1 MDAHVIFEIDHA
13 AECFAAHT
21 ADGLLPRFLPGV
33 DPHVVLKR
41 AGMAASLATGL
52 ADVWP
57 LSRVGQHV
65 VLQSAQVATTFT
77 ANLAGE
83 KFFSRVFAQMI
94 FEDTEI
100 AASNAKH
107 VAAAFLLHVSHPVS
121 GQRRGREEALA
132 TNFADKV
139 SVSRM

>member
-13 AECFAAHT
+13 AERFAAHT

-33 DPHVVLKR
+33 DPHVVLER
-41 AGMAASLATGL
+41 AGMAASLAAPL
-52 ADVWP
+52 ADVRP

-65 VLQSAQVATTFT
+65 VLQSAQVTATFT

-94 FEDTEI
+94 SEDAEV
-100 AASNAKH
+100 AASDAEH
-107 VAAAFLLHVSHPVS
+107 LAAVLLLSVGHPVS

-132 TNFADKV
+132 THFADKV